1 MSGAAVLGQ
10 IRSNRS
16 SSTGAATV
24 LGNQLR
30 AASARSHLT
39 LGSQDLAD
47 LKDGGS
53 KLAERD

>member
-10 IRSNRS
+10 IRSSWS

-39 LGSQDLAD
+39 WGRQDLAD
-47 LKDGGS
+47 LKDRRS